1 MPVDRMS
8 GTENYRADQ
17 TIKNANNVSGPSGGG
32 ADVGG
37 RDNPRAEQNVKA
49 AGNKA
54 GGPTS
59 GPTIGGTT
67 EPGTT
72 IKGG

>member
-17 TIKNANNVSGPSGGG
+17 TIKNANNASGGSLSG
-32 ADVGG
+32 SDVGG
-37 RDNPRAEQNVKA
+37 LDNPRAETVVKA
-49 AGNKA
+49 AANKA

-59 GPTIGGTT
+59 GQNIGGTT